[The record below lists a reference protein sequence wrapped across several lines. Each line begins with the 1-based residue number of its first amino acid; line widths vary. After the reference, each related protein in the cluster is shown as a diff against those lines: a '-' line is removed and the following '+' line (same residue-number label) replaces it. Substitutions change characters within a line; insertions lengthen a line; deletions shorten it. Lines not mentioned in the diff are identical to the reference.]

1 MNDFT
6 AVEFSESGGM
16 VMLCYLLQ
24 QQAALETHLR
34 LPMAPLLACFQRAVT
49 LGSSSKIIL
58 HSGEDYSDL
67 STYQSL
73 VHLLK
78 DLHSTS
84 AETIQL
90 KMILNWLALT
100 DSLQALHEYSSSVL
114 NTITEI
120 ADALT
125 WYSSKVQT
133 HGITATSSS
142 PTAEDSVDGPIQTN
156 EPDKLRGVL
165 GVVEELCPTLLVRCA
180 AVMNSLQEVATTD
193 RDGND
198 HDHDLDALLVM
209 MLMES
214 RLVSSLVAAVS
225 LVMSLEE
232 LGCSLEWTCT
242 SDSLTSYMK
251 SIAQMCNMMMSQLM
265 ELKLGDLIFAA
276 HAEQVL
282 LLWELLSS
290 GSQQCYEF
298 PVDGCYSSGDSSDNE
313 SWSSHQK
320 SYRLHMNQ
328 LYHRLWFA
336 NYNNLTLCVFD
347 DLRANFNQC
356 IRPSPDDRV
365 IYQLNEQSMD
375 LLKEILDQCTNSVTV
390 ETIRRICVGFFWDD
404 VMDVVEAAAMGEDW
418 GDVGE
423 DLQLQARDMVLRLVE
438 VCWGH
443 GYQLQL
449 LLGVDQRLAARLHSR
464 MDEVAAVY
472 ASKKD
477 DDTLQVD
484 GQQQQQMT
492 LLMTLLTDYSAARS
506 HYHNATIAG
515 SVDSCRPA
523 HERLIETMRRCDLSS
538 QLRDFTA
545 TITIGQQLVAAAK
558 ALTQSNCAT
567 TPLDGSSLLLQ
578 EALLF
583 VHRLCSALCSLY
595 DHYGATV
602 MHLTSQLDDDA
613 AAVSKRDGI
622 SLNIS
627 SRGGDVSGASDDDE
641 TGMGEHRIIHRS
653 LWHLIAVA
661 VEVLWMIVLVAYKQG
676 SIEMELAINARVD
689 RLVSIATVVYSLG
702 EMLHMFIPCSLA
714 VVGGGVGGGSDC
726 DEVSLCLKAATRSNR
741 TSISML
747 RLLFQRSTTPRL
759 AIIVQHGLKHPPCLE
774 MVMKLLSSLLPDGC
788 HSMDAYYYSTTI
800 TTTADQEE
808 DAAPIKDCLDNRSGN
823 DFDDVQFVVRR
834 VAVHEDRN
842 QQRWVTI
849 LHDNM
854 QQNDLSDSMMT
865 CLKQPPEYGQLNSLF
880 RSDASLD
887 ALVSSLEL
895 GRRPID
901 HDPLY
906 RGVYCRVNSLTTMLL
921 AGLWSTSQSIH
932 SRSVSLA
939 YRCLAIDL
947 DESHAICS
955 SIVASFTWRIARY
968 HRHHQQMTSSST
980 TPSTEQLPSD
990 CEDGPHDEEH
1000 GRKALCR
1007 FIVSTIHLCDNNV
1020 LNSFLFVRS
1029 GVLLPLFLAM
1039 RFKVVS
1045 ISILALQCITA
1056 IYKSMMKLLIM
1067 EQQASTEG
1075 DAARQASSFSADL
1088 SSVLDTVSAG
1098 LSELLAIVLRSF
1110 QRIHNL
1116 GLVALQQG
1124 ALTLSLLPT
1133 GYLLGF
1139 VNSLSRVGEGVSLE
1153 FMAIKI
1159 WAAFDEAYE
1168 SLNDLTNQ
1176 LKAVRKEMMHGG
1188 SREKGH
1194 STRERERKTSSKSA
1208 HPQHAESELLASIN
1222 KSHRKLHSSTASLHA
1237 IVRVVLLAYTE
1248 GWIGLSAVHK
1258 AFRTAQHGDPKKTIV
1273 RCQKGYVMWLNAIT
1287 SMPVVDHSTA
1297 GDAAVASDSMLRNRS
1312 SALYRSPLDAL
1323 SSLSLDQILS
1333 NELLPSERRLFDS
1346 RHACISNCL
1355 KLLIE
1360 ELTLFIRYTSGKV

>member
-84 AETIQL
+84 AEAIQL

-142 PTAEDSVDGPIQTN
+142 PTAEDSVDGPMQTN

-165 GVVEELCPTLLVRCA
+165 GAVEELCPTLLVRCA
-180 AVMNSLQEVATTD
+180 AVMNSLQEVAVTD

-232 LGCSLEWTCT
+232 LGCSLDWTCT
-242 SDSLTSYMK
+242 SNSLTSYMK

-265 ELKLGDLIFAA
+265 ELELGDLIFAA

-298 PVDGCYSSGDSSDNE
+298 PVVSQHYVGCCYSGGDSSDNE

-356 IRPSPDDRV
+356 IRPSPDDRA
-365 IYQLNEQSMD
+365 IYQLNEQSID
-375 LLKEILDQCTNSVTV
+375 LLKEILDQCTNTVTV
-390 ETIRRICVGFFWDD
+390 ETVRRICVGYFWDD
-404 VMDVVEAAAMGEDW
+404 VMDVVEAAVMGEDW
-418 GDVGE
+418 GNVTE
-423 DLQLQARDMVLRLVE
+423 HLQLQARDMVLRLVE

-443 GYQLQL
+443 GHQLQL
-449 LLGVDQRLAARLHSR
+449 LLGMDQRLAARLHSR

-484 GQQQQQMT
+484 GQQQQ
-492 LLMTLLTDYSAARS
+492 MTLLTEYSTARS

-538 QLRDFTA
+538 QLRDSTA
-545 TITIGQQLVAAAK
+545 TTTIAQQLVAAVK
-558 ALTQSNCAT
+558 ALTQSNCSEG
-567 TPLDGSSLLLQ
+567 TPLDGSSSLLLQ

-583 VHRLCSALCSLY
+583 VHKLCSTLCSLY

-602 MHLTSQLDDDA
+602 MHLTSQLDDEA

-627 SRGGDVSGASDDDE
+627 SGGGDVSGASDDDKTE
-641 TGMGEHRIIHRS
+641 MGEHRIIHRS
-653 LWHLIAVA
+653 LWHLIAVT
-661 VEVLWMIVLVAYKQG
+661 VEVLWMIVLAAYKQG
-676 SIEMELAINARVD
+676 SIEMKSAINARVD

-702 EMLHMFIPCSLA
+702 EVLHIFIPCSLA
-714 VVGGGVGGGSDC
+714 VGGGGGGSSDC
-726 DEVSLCLKAATRSNR
+726 DEVSLCLEAATRSSR
-741 TSISML
+741 ASISML
-747 RLLFQRSTTPRL
+747 RLLFQRSTTARL

-800 TTTADQEE
+800 TITADQEE
-808 DAAPIKDCLDNRSGN
+808 DTAPIKDCLD

-865 CLKQPPEYGQLNSLF
+865 CLKQPPEHGQLNSLF

-895 GRRPID
+895 GRRTMD

-906 RGVYCRVNSLTTMLL
+906 RGVYCRVNSLTTILL
-921 AGLWSTSQSIH
+921 AGLWSTSQSLH

-947 DESHAICS
+947 DESHSICS
-955 SIVASFTWRIARY
+955 SIVVSFTWRIARY

-980 TPSTEQLPSD
+980 EQLPSD
-990 CEDGPHDEEH
+990 CEDGPHDEERD
-1000 GRKALCR
+1000 RKALCR

-1045 ISILALQCITA
+1045 ISILALQCLTA
-1056 IYKSMMKLLIM
+1056 IYKSMMKLLTM
-1067 EQQASTEG
+1067 ENQASTEG
-1075 DAARQASSFSADL
+1075 VAARQASSFTADL

-1139 VNSLSRVGEGVSLE
+1139 VNNLSRVGEGVSLE

-1194 STRERERKTSSKSA
+1194 STRERERKASSKSA

-1237 IVRVVLLAYTE
+1237 IVRIVLLAYTE

-1287 SMPVVDHSTA
+1287 SMPVVDHSIA

-1323 SSLSLDQILS
+1323 ASLPLDQILS

-1360 ELTLFIRYTSGKV
+1360 ELNLFIRYTSGKV